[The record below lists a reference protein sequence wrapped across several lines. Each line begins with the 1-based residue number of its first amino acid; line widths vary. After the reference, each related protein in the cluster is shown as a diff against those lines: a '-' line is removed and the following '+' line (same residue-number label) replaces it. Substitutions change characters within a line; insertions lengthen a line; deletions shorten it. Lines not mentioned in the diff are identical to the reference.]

1 MTLNAEQADVDRK
14 VLRVNREGPLAIF
27 QIDDPGTRNAL
38 SPALTRQLVA
48 ACDVVNADMA
58 ISCVILTAV
67 GDVFCA
73 GGNIKDMYARANH
86 FAGNAA
92 EIRRHYLHGVQSIA
106 RALYDLEVPSI
117 AAVNGPAMGAGMD
130 FATMCTM
137 RIASEHARFAES
149 FIKLGLTSAAGGAW
163 FLNRAIGTA
172 AAAEM
177 ALTGDTL
184 DARQALDIGLVSQV
198 VKHDDLL
205 DSARALAARI
215 TRHPPHSI
223 RLNTRLLRE
232 SARLDLGASLELA
245 ASMQA
250 VVQQTDDQYE
260 AVAAA
265 VERRSPDFKG
275 S

>member
-1 MTLNAEQADVDRK
+1 MSGPVLKAE
-14 VLRVNREGPLAIF
+14 REGPILILT
-27 QIDDPGTRNAL
+27 IDDPATRNAL
-38 SPALTRQLVA
+38 SPELTRALVA
-48 ACDVVNADMA
+48 ACAEANADMSV
-58 ISCVILTAV
+58 SCVILTGA

-92 EIRRHYLHGVQSIA
+92 EIRRTYQAGVQTIA

-117 AAVNGPAMGAGMD
+117 AAVNGAAMGAGMD

-137 RIASEHARFAES
+137 RIASERAKFAES

-163 FLNRAIGTA
+163 FLDRAIGA
-172 AAAEM
+172 SAAAEL
-177 ALTGDTL
+177 ALTGDTI
-184 DARQALDIGLVSQV
+184 DAARALEIGLVSGV
-198 VKHDDLL
+198 VPHAALL
-205 DSARALAARI
+205 DEARALAKRI
-215 TRHPPHSI
+215 ARHPAHSI

-232 SARLDLGASLELA
+232 SARLDLSAALEIASA
-245 ASMQA
+245 MQA

-265 VERRSPDFKG
+265 VEKRPPAYKG
-275 S
+275 K